1 MIFSSSFSVMF
12 PCPGVESVCR
22 SLCRVGTSHCNDYQ
36 LVALSVKA
44 GNLLSEKCTLS
55 ISPRIW
61 EPTVT
66 SHASARAKAFS
77 RI

>member
-1 MIFSSSFSVMF
+1 MSLAVSS
-12 PCPGVESVCR
+12 
-22 SLCRVGTSHCNDYQ
+22 NDYQ